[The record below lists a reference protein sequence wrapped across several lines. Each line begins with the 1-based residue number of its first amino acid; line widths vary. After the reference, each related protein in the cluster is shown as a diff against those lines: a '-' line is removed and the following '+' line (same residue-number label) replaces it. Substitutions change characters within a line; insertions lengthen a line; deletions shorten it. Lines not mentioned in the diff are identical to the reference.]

1 MKIDYQDICNLSK
14 IPLNIEDNPF
24 RMLALHFNE
33 GEDNFDFA
41 KELFMNSSLK
51 EKCSQT
57 LGHLYGISDSATS
70 VLPPNVIFSPWT
82 HFCPVD
88 PQKFKDVFF
97 LVFSDENYL
106 KDHYN
111 RIKEL
116 VCSIKKHGYD
126 PDKFPTRQGGI
137 CGHFLTDGHK
147 RKFYITAGNHRAAVL
162 SALHPERQIP
172 IIIEDKSCLKP
183 RDLENRGPIL
193 DVYSADDIN
202 DWPAVQNNFLKKEDA
217 LTMFRAYL

>member
-1 MKIDYQDICNLSK
+1 MKINPLDICNLSK
-14 IPLNIEDNPF
+14 IPVKMEDNPF
-24 RMLALHFNE
+24 RMLALHLNK
-33 GEDNFDFA
+33 GKDNLSHA
-41 KELFMNSSLK
+41 EELFMDSSLK

-57 LGHLYGISDSATS
+57 LGHLYGITETS
-70 VLPPNVIFSPWT
+70 ISFLPPNIIFSPWT
-82 HFCPVD
+82 HFRPVD
-88 PQKFKDVFF
+88 HQKFNDVFF
-97 LVFSDENYL
+97 HVFSDKNYL
-106 KDHYN
+106 KIHYN

-116 VCSIKKHGYD
+116 VSSIKKHGYD

-193 DVYSADDIN
+193 DVYSTDDIN